1 MRGLGMATLKLKKDA
16 PLKTA
21 GGVKLKTRKPS
32 FGSLMGEH
40 PAEVAD
46 NPLDGL
52 DYPDAPEQAATVE
65 ISEALAF
72 IKAERQKK
80 RDAWRVTVDPE
91 YWVCVC
97 FQSREQKEE
106 FLTKA
111 GWLDLG
117 EKYLDGV
124 EVAKRLGVTVLPI
137 PLDAKAPPLA
147 PKSLRKEVNDNA

>member
-1 MRGLGMATLKLKKDA
+1 MPPLKLKSG
-16 PLKTA
+16 PTLKPT
-21 GGVKLKTRKPS
+21 GGVKLKSSKPS

-40 PAEVAD
+40 PAEVAP
-46 NPLDGL
+46 NPLDTL
-52 DYPDAPEQAATVE
+52 DYPDDPEQAATVE

-97 FQSREQKEE
+97 FQSREQKEG

-117 EKYLDGV
+117 EKYLDGL
-124 EVAKRLGVTVLPI
+124 EVAKRLGVEVLPI
-137 PLDAKAPPLA
+137 PLSTKTPPLA
-147 PKSLRKEVNDNA
+147 PKSLRKEVDDDA

>member
-1 MRGLGMATLKLKKDA
+1 MASLKVKKDA
-16 PLKTA
+16 PLTVT
-21 GGVKLKTRKPS
+21 GGVKLKSRKPS

-46 NPLDGL
+46 NPLDSL
-52 DYPDAPEQAATVE
+52 VYPDDPEQAATVE

-80 RDAWRVTVDPE
+80 RDAYRVTVDPE
-91 YWVCVC
+91 YWVCLC

-106 FLTKA
+106 FLARA

-117 EKYLDGV
+117 EKYLDGL
-124 EVAKRLGVTVLPI
+124 EVAKRLGVAVLPI
-137 PLDAKAPPLA
+137 PLEAKAPPLA
-147 PKSLRKEVNDNA
+147 PKSLRKEVDDNA